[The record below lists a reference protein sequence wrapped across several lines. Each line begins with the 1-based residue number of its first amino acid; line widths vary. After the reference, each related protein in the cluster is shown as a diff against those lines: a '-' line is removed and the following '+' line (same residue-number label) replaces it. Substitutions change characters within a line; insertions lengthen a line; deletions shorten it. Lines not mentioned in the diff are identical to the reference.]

1 MLSLSVYKVAHLFG
15 VLLVFLGFGALVG
28 DGSNR
33 RTAQI
38 AHGLGLVIVL
48 VAGFGALARLG
59 ISGPGSWPLWIWL
72 KLAIWLALGALVTV
86 AKRSRGT
93 AKMLWWLLPVLGA
106 AAAYLAI
113 YKPGA

>member
-28 DGSNR
+28 DGNNR
-33 RTAQI
+33 RTATI

-59 ISGPGSWPLWIWL
+59 IYGPSSWPLWIWL

-86 AKRSRGT
+86 AKRSRGA
-93 AKMLWWLLPVLGA
+93 AKSLWWLLPVLGA